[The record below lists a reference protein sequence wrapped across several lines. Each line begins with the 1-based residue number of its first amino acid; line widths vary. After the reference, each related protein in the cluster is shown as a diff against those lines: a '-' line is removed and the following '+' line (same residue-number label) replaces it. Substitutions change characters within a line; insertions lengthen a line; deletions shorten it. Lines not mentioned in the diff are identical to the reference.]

1 MNKPQKIFPY
11 LEKVEGD
18 FVVDGCSR
26 LYYFTNGDNT
36 ENMPLT
42 YIGGD
47 LVLTNNRSLQRLNG
61 FGSLKHLGVMFLF

>member
-1 MNKPQKIFPY
+1 M
-11 LEKVEGD
+11 
-18 FVVDGCSR
+18 VDGCSR